1 MNSFSTF
8 STLFIS
14 LILGL
19 FIITSCDSSSEL
31 QKDFTCQKETFYNEN
46 ILKKQQDFRKYFTT
60 YFPENWKVNLYYDT
74 KKTSIYAAD
83 TTVSLTETTLIDV
96 TLVHKTIFI
105 DNTFAQKITED
116 NKKMGFTE
124 LKTKHLQFLK
134 KPSYYSY
141 AKGKKGNH
149 SYHIL
154 NTFTKINTDN
164 FLHVKTEV
172 YGDSLVEK
180 RFCKAIEL
188 IEKININ

>member
-1 MNSFSTF
+1 MNYFSAFVAF
-8 STLFIS
+8 SAS
-14 LILGL
+14 LILL
-19 FIITSCDSSSEL
+19 TSCNSSSDL
-31 QKDFTCQKETFYNEN
+31 KKDFTCKNDAFYQENTLKE
-46 ILKKQQDFRKYFTT
+46 QQDFRKYFTT

-83 TTVSLTETTLIDV
+83 TTVNLTKTTLIDV
-96 TLVHKTIFI
+96 TLVHNTVYI
-105 DNTFAQKITED
+105 DKTFAQKITAD
-116 NKKMGFTE
+116 NKKMGLTE
-124 LKTKHLQFLK
+124 LKTKHLQLFK

-141 AKGKKGNH
+141 AQGKKGKY

-172 YGDSLVEK
+172 YGDSLVTE

-188 IEKININ
+188 IEKINLN